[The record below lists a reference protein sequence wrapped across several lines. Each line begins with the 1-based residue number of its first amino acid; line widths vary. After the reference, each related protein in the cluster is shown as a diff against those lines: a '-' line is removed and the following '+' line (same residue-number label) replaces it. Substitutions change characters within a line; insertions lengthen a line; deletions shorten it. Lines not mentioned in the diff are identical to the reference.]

1 MTSST
6 AVAVR
11 PGAVTASGAVR
22 TGRAEG
28 HELAPH
34 LDAVIGVGVDDHAQ
48 RAVETAALLQ
58 GEVVQLLQGKE
69 FVSRQ
74 EGVPVVLELGDA
86 PGAPSEIL

>member
-1 MTSST
+1 LTSSI

-22 TGRAEG
+22 TGRVEG
-28 HELAPH
+28 HELTSH
-34 LDAVIGVGVDDHAQ
+34 LHAAIGVGVDDHAQ
-48 RAVETAALLQ
+48 RAVEAAALLR

-74 EGVPVVLELGDA
+74 EGVPVALELGDA